1 MNTDVFRSRL
11 HRCGAPRRLAACTLV
26 LVFAAG
32 LQAARAAS
40 PDCAA
45 LYQQLDTQHHE
56 ALDSAGNN
64 RTAALRAVEQAV
76 FDAFAA
82 CPEDGRFYVLMGDVQ
97 ISLGQI
103 SLAVAYGMKA
113 VNLAPQD
120 WRAHQLLGSTLAMG
134 GDAEHG
140 VAELRQA
147 AELSGGNSRVRLNL
161 ASALV
166 WASRFKEAA
175 PLLDEL
181 VKDPDKVVAGAAY
194 HLRGKVRL
202 SEGKV
207 REGSADFER
216 ALDLGYKTE
225 RFEIPRSVLERDDN
239 PSP

>member
-1 MNTDVFRSRL
+1 MNTVIFHACL
-11 HRCGAPRRLAACTLV
+11 HQRGIRGHIAACAMVLV
-26 LVFAAG
+26 LATG

-56 ALDSAGNN
+56 ALDAADDN
-64 RTAALRAVEQAV
+64 RAAVQRAVEKAV
-76 FDAFAA
+76 FDAFEA
-82 CPEDGRFYVLMGDVQ
+82 CPDDGRFYALMGDVQ
-97 ISLGQI
+97 ISLGQV

-113 VNLAPQD
+113 VKLAPQD
-120 WRAHQLLGSTLAMG
+120 WRAHQLLGSTLAMS
-134 GDAEHG
+134 GDTEHG

-147 AELSGGNSRVRLNL
+147 LGLSGGNARVRLNL

-166 WASRFKEAA
+166 WAGRYEEAA

-181 VKDPDKVVAGAAY
+181 VEDPDKMVAGTAF